1 MSNQNSSACLLEQRD
16 KIAIV
21 TLNRPQALNTLSIET
36 LCELAD
42 RFDYLSGQESI
53 AAIVLYGLGEA
64 FAAGA
69 DIKELLAL
77 TPTSAVDFS
86 RLGGRLFNA
95 MRFAPQLIIAAID
108 GYCMGGGLDLALAC
122 DLRYATT
129 GATLAHPGARIGILT
144 GFGGTRRLPMAVGT
158 RAAEELFT
166 TADRINGEQA
176 FELGLVQALAMGK
189 SALELAVARAE
200 SFAAKG
206 PRFIAQLKTV
216 ARLCEARHPRRSL
229 LVERYLEL
237 CREGKTT
244 KTQRHKEE

>member
-1 MSNQNSSACLLEQRD
+1 MSNQNKSASLLEQRD

-21 TLNRPQALNTLSIET
+21 TLNRPRALNTLSIET
-36 LCELAD
+36 LRELAD

-53 AAIVLYGLGEA
+53 AAIVLHGLGEA

-77 TPTSAVDFS
+77 TSTTAVDFS

-95 MRFAPQLIIAAID
+95 MRSAPQLIIAAID

-129 GATLAHPGARIGILT
+129 DATLAHPGARIGILT
-144 GFGGTRRLPMAVGT
+144 GFGGTRRLPLAVGV
-158 RAAEELFT
+158 RAAEELFA
-166 TADRINGEQA
+166 TADRINGEEA
-176 FELGLVQALAMGK
+176 FKLGLVQALAVGM
-189 SALELAVARAE
+189 SALELATARAE
-200 SFAAKG
+200 SFASKG
-206 PRFIAQLKTV
+206 PRFIAQLKTLTHIY
-216 ARLCEARHPRRSL
+216 RKQL

-237 CREGKTT
+237 CGEERTT
-244 KTQRHKEE
+244 KTQRTQRSE